1 MENPIMS
8 KRVFYE
14 YLQASST
21 IRCLMTL
28 LLILK
33 SFLPGNT
40 IGAVCGPESLMKEAN
55 APFPG
60 VFVFAVYLWLPVK
73 DTESSSMNRSPLY
86 ESLLVASWRRE
97 V

>member
-1 MENPIMS
+1 MS
-8 KRVFYE
+8 KMVCYK

-21 IRCLMTL
+21 IRCLITL
-28 LLILK
+28 LLILN
-33 SFLPGNT
+33 SFLPGNM
-40 IGAVCGPESLMKEAN
+40 IGAVCGTDSRIKEAN
-55 APFPG
+55 APFRG

-86 ESLLVASWRRE
+86 ESLLVASWRRD